1 MPTRRTAS
9 LKSLLALR
17 ASVGVEMVTEKI
29 KHLRRSASP
38 RTPRLRLQLA
48 RVHWRP
54 VPSAHRLPSR
64 PGLKKE
70 LVISHS
76 CDVLSGTALC
86 PEGLLE
92 AVLCGYAFRYCT
104 LSGRLRAQRVPVGEG
119 RAAGRLWSPWPKP
132 PASIYPDRVSGSM
145 YGCVV
150 CHVPFCDVLFA
161 FNAF

>member
-48 RVHWRP
+48 RVYWRP

-64 PGLKKE
+64 PGLTKE
-70 LVISHS
+70 LVISQS
-76 CDVLSGTALC
+76 CAVLSGTALC

-119 RAAGRLWSPWPKP
+119 RAAVADSGRARAKTGS
-132 PASIYPDRVSGSM
+132 VSM
-145 YGCVV
+145 CIVFPV
-150 CHVPFCDVLFA
+150 CDHPILSLVS
-161 FNAF
+161 